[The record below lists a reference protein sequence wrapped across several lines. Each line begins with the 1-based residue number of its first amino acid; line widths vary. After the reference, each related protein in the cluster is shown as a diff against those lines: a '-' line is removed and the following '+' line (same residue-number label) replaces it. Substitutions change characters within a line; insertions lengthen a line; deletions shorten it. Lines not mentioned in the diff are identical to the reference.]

1 MQMFAKP
8 EVGKTVRCIT
18 DWSAVMRGHAEYVPR
33 RREHVGEVVPSER
46 WDDPRT
52 FRMINDAY
60 NRKYHPVCVVP
71 LEKVALL
78 EYVDGAEAQMHEYTP
93 PEEQTWSVKG
103 SGKSWYTVAV
113 KGDRWSCSCPGYIF
127 RKTCRHINAKK
138 TELDAEAG

>member
-78 EYVDGAEAQMHEYTP
+78 EYVDGDAVDVREYSEP
-93 PEEQTWSVKG
+93 QNR
-103 SGKSWYTVAV
+103 SWQVENNQGDIYTVEQRGESFTCTC
-113 KGDRWSCSCPGYIF
+113 KGYMF
-127 RKTCRHINAKK
+127 RKTCRHINTKK